1 MTRQGRVS
9 SAPCLM
15 THMNSINLSRR
26 HCGQAL
32 LALALGIGS
41 GMAHAAGA
49 TDALR
54 DFIHDAKA
62 GRSSFTQ
69 TVHAPNGGKT
79 KVSSGQFEFSR
90 PNRFRF
96 VYQKP
101 YAQTIVSDGQKV
113 WFYDQDLNQVTVRNL
128 GDALG
133 NTPAALL
140 TGQNIERD
148 FEVKDLPDANG
159 LSWALATPR
168 QRDGTI
174 HSLKVGFKGR
184 SLAVIEIA
192 DSFGQQS
199 VLQFNNLQILPSL
212 PADEFR
218 FTTPAGAEISAP

>member
-1 MTRQGRVS
+1 M
-9 SAPCLM
+9 
-15 THMNSINLSRR
+15 HISRR
-26 HCGQAL
+26 RCGHAL
-32 LALALGIGS
+32 LALMLSIG
-41 GMAHAAGA
+41 GGVANAGSASA

-54 DFIHDAKA
+54 DFVRDAKA
-62 GRSSFTQ
+62 GRSTFTQ
-69 TVHAPNGGKT
+69 TVRAPNGGKT
-79 KVSSGQFEFSR
+79 KVSSGQFEFLR

-96 VYQKP
+96 IYQKP

-159 LSWALATPR
+159 MSWALATPR

-184 SLAVIEIA
+184 SLAVIEIS

-199 VLQFNNLQILPSL
+199 VLQFNGLQVMPSL
-212 PADEFR
+212 PAEDFH
-218 FTTPAGAEISAP
+218 FTTPAGADISAP